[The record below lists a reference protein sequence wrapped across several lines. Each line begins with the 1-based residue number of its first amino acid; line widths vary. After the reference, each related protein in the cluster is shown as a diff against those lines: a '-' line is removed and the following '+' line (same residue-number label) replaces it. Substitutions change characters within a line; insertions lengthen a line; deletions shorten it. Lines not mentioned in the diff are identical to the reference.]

1 MATVTRENIGLLT
14 DKLTVTISKED
25 YYPEFEKNLKTYSKK
40 ANIPGFR
47 QGMVPLG
54 MVKKMY
60 GQSLFAEEV
69 IRNIEKG
76 LNEYL
81 SNERLEIFAQP
92 LPLSNKD
99 FKPQMDQ
106 PQNYEFEFEIG
117 LKPSFDIKLDKL
129 KAPYYKVNVTSE
141 MINEEV
147 ERLRQRLGKLTEPET
162 ASQDENV
169 LNVTFEETDSEGN
182 VLENGHKKDNSL
194 LVKYFSESFRPK
206 LIGMKKGD
214 SIRLT
219 LEEAFDEKERD
230 WVRKDLGLSDGT
242 EELHIPF
249 LLNITKVGLV
259 EKRELNEEF
268 FKEALPGKD
277 ITNEKD
283 FLTAVENDIQSYWNR
298 QSSNQL
304 QHHLYHVL
312 LEDTHMELPEAFLKR
327 WLSTAGEKPK
337 TAEEA
342 ESEYPSFEKQL
353 RWTLITDKI
362 VNAHNIEV
370 SPEELKGSFRQQIL
384 GYFGGM
390 SLGDGN
396 LEWIDQY
403 VETLMKDEQQVDG
416 TYRKLLTEKVFQWAE
431 EQVQKDEKAI
441 SSEEFIKMNEEHQH
455 THH

>member
-14 DKLTVTISKED
+14 DKLTVTVNKEE
-25 YYPEFEKNLKTYSKK
+25 YYPEFEKNLKTYSKR
-40 ANIPGFR
+40 ANVPGFR
-47 QGMVPLG
+47 PGMVPVG

-69 IRNIEKG
+69 IKNIEKG
-76 LNEYL
+76 LNDYL
-81 SNERLEIFAQP
+81 SKERLEIFAQP
-92 LPLSNKD
+92 LPLPNKD
-99 FKPQMDQ
+99 FKPLMDQ

-117 LKPSFDIKLDKL
+117 LKPAFDINLNKL
-129 KAPYYKVNVTSE
+129 KAPYYRVKVSTE

-147 ERLRQRLGKLTEPET
+147 DRLRQRLGKLTEPET
-162 ASQDENV
+162 ATQDENV
-169 LNVTFEETDSEGN
+169 LNVTFEEADSEGN
-182 VLENGHKKDNSL
+182 VLENGLKKDNSL

-206 LIGMKKGD
+206 LIGLKKGD
-214 SIRLT
+214 AIAIT

-230 WVRKDLGLSDGT
+230 WVRKDIGLSDDI
-242 EELHIPF
+242 EVLQIPF
-249 LLNITKVGLV
+249 LMTITKVGLV

-268 FKEALPGKD
+268 FKEALPGKE

-283 FLTAVENDIQSYWNR
+283 FLAAIENDIQLQWDR

-312 LEDTHMELPEAFLKR
+312 LDDTKMELPEAFLKR
-327 WLSTAGEKPK
+327 WLTTAGEKPK

-342 ESEYPSFEKQL
+342 EAEYPSFDKQL

-362 VNAHNIEV
+362 VQANNIEV
-370 SPEELKGSFRQQIL
+370 SAEELKDSFRQQIL

-416 TYRKLLTEKVFQWAE
+416 TYRKLLTEKVFHWAE
-431 EQVQKDEKAI
+431 EQVQKDEKLV
-441 SSEEFIKMNEEHQH
+441 SSDEFIKMNEQHQH
-455 THH
+455 EHH